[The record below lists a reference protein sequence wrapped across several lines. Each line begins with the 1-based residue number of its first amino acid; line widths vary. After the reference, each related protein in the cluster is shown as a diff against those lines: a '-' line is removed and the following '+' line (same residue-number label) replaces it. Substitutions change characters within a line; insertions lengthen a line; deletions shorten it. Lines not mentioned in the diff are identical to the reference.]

1 MSQTNSSV
9 RSSIAERGFRRK
21 SSGQMGAPVEKPKNT
36 SSALARLFGYFRQEM
51 ILVIILALA
60 VSFSVI
66 AGVLAPRFQ
75 SQAIDHLVSRSFSE
89 VSGVLALM
97 ILLYA
102 LHGAATL
109 LQGYLSA
116 RLSQRIIGR
125 LRGDLFHK
133 IVNLPVSYLD
143 SRSHGDIMS
152 RMTNDAENVSTVISQ
167 SLSSLFSGILTLIGT
182 IIVMLSFN
190 VPLTLLTCSS
200 VILSIWLTKIISEL
214 MHKYY
219 VMRQTLLGQL
229 NGTVE
234 EKITNTK
241 TVTAYN
247 LQDAVIKDFS
257 KTSDELTKAGIIAE
271 IIAGSMGPL
280 HNMLNNVSFVI
291 VAAFGAWFALRG
303 FISIGVISAFVVY
316 SKQFSRPINELAQ
329 LYGQIQTALAGAE
342 RIFAVLDEE
351 SENKDGDKND
361 PVREGVIE
369 FKNVNFS
376 YVPGKQVISDFSLKV
391 EAGKKIALVG
401 STGSGKTTIVNLL
414 MRFYDVDSG
423 SILIDGTDIRDVSTD
438 ALRDSIGIVLQ
449 DTVLFTDTVR
459 ANLKYADPS
468 ISDEKMIEASALSNC
483 DSVVNALSDGYDTV
497 LTLSGEEVAY
507 GSGVVGTLAQPMEAR
522 AFIMMLKERFGVASV
537 RANELLQRPIQR
549 VAICGGSGAFLLGDA
564 RQAGA
569 DAFVTGEMGYHEFF
583 GHEQQLQ
590 ICVIGHYESEQFTTE
605 IFRDIISR
613 ECPGVPTFIA
623 ETNTNPIVYI

>member
-1 MSQTNSSV
+1 MFDFLLSAAA
-9 RSSIAERGFRRK
+9 AEGEPSR
-21 SSGQMGAPVEKPKNT
+21 PV
-36 SSALARLFGYFRQEM
+36 M
-51 ILVIILALA
+51 VLVIILALA

-229 NGTVE
+229 TDVV
-234 EKITNTK
+234 ITQN
-241 TVTAYN
+241 
-247 LQDAVIKDFS
+247 S
-257 KTSDELTKAGIIAE
+257 G
-271 IIAGSMGPL
+271 AGSIEGSS
-280 HNMLNNVSFVI
+280 VT
-291 VAAFGAWFALRG
+291 G
-303 FISIGVISAFVVY
+303 SIE
-316 SKQFSRPINELAQ
+316 NL
-329 LYGQIQTALAGAE
+329 
-342 RIFAVLDEE
+342 IFA
-351 SENKDGDKND
+351 
-361 PVREGVIE
+361 
-369 FKNVNFS
+369 
-376 YVPGKQVISDFSLKV
+376 
-391 EAGKKIALVG
+391 
-401 STGSGKTTIVNLL
+401 
-414 MRFYDVDSG
+414 
-423 SILIDGTDIRDVSTD
+423 
-438 ALRDSIGIVLQ
+438 
-449 DTVLFTDTVR
+449 
-459 ANLKYADPS
+459 
-468 ISDEKMIEASALSNC
+468 
-483 DSVVNALSDGYDTV
+483 
-497 LTLSGEEVAY
+497 
-507 GSGVVGTLAQPMEAR
+507 
-522 AFIMMLKERFGVASV
+522 
-537 RANELLQRPIQR
+537 
-549 VAICGGSGAFLLGDA
+549 
-564 RQAGA
+564 
-569 DAFVTGEMGYHEFF
+569 FF
-583 GHEQQLQ
+583 GKSNL
-590 ICVIGHYESEQFTTE
+590 
-605 IFRDIISR
+605 
-613 ECPGVPTFIA
+613 
-623 ETNTNPIVYI
+623 

>member
-21 SSGQMGAPVEKPKNT
+21 TSGQMGAPVEKPKNT
-36 SSALARLFGYFRQEM
+36 RSALARLFGYFRQEM
-51 ILVIILALA
+51 VLVISLALA

-75 SQAIDHLVSRSFSE
+75 SQAIDHLVSKSFSE

-351 SENKDGDKND
+351 SENKEGDKND

-369 FKNVNFS
+369 FKKVNFS

-497 LTLSGEEVAY
+497 LTLSGASLSQ
-507 GSGVVGTLAQPMEAR
+507 GQRQLITIGR
-522 AFIMMLKERFGVASV
+522 AFLSFPRILILDEATSSV
-537 RANELLQRPIQR
+537 DTRTEKHIQDAMFRLMENRTSLIIAHRLSTIRDADLIVVMDNGRITEMGTHKELLDLKGNYYRLYMTQF
-549 VAICGGSGAFLLGDA
+549 AG
-564 RQAGA
+564 QA
-569 DAFVTGEMGYHEFF
+569 T
-583 GHEQQLQ
+583 
-590 ICVIGHYESEQFTTE
+590 
-605 IFRDIISR
+605 
-613 ECPGVPTFIA
+613 
-623 ETNTNPIVYI
+623 

>member
-36 SSALARLFGYFRQEM
+36 RSALARLFGYFRQEM
-51 ILVIILALA
+51 VLVIILALA

-89 VSGVLALM
+89 VSGVLTLM

-280 HNMLNNVSFVI
+280 HNMLNNISFVI

-342 RIFAVLDEE
+342 RIFAVLDEK

-459 ANLKYADPS
+459 ANLKYADPA

-497 LTLSGEEVAY
+497 LTLSGASLSQ
-507 GSGVVGTLAQPMEAR
+507 GQRQLITIGR
-522 AFIMMLKERFGVASV
+522 AFLSFPRILILDEATSSV
-537 RANELLQRPIQR
+537 DTRTEKHIQDAMFRLMENRTSLIIAHRLSTIRDADLIVVMDNGRITEMGTHEELLDLKGNYYRLYMTQF
-549 VAICGGSGAFLLGDA
+549 AG
-564 RQAGA
+564 QA
-569 DAFVTGEMGYHEFF
+569 T
-583 GHEQQLQ
+583 
-590 ICVIGHYESEQFTTE
+590 
-605 IFRDIISR
+605 
-613 ECPGVPTFIA
+613 
-623 ETNTNPIVYI
+623 

>member
-36 SSALARLFGYFRQEM
+36 RSALARLFGYFRQEM
-51 ILVIILALA
+51 VLVIILALA

-89 VSGVLALM
+89 VSGVLTLM

-468 ISDEKMIEASALSNC
+468 ISDEKMIEAGALSNC

-497 LTLSGEEVAY
+497 LTLSGASLSQ
-507 GSGVVGTLAQPMEAR
+507 GQRQLITIGR
-522 AFIMMLKERFGVASV
+522 AFLSFPRILILDEATSSV
-537 RANELLQRPIQR
+537 DTRTEKHIQDAMFRLMENRTSLIIAHRLSTIRDADLIVVMDNGRITEMGTHEELLDLKGNYYRLYMTQF
-549 VAICGGSGAFLLGDA
+549 AG
-564 RQAGA
+564 QA
-569 DAFVTGEMGYHEFF
+569 T
-583 GHEQQLQ
+583 
-590 ICVIGHYESEQFTTE
+590 
-605 IFRDIISR
+605 
-613 ECPGVPTFIA
+613 
-623 ETNTNPIVYI
+623 

>member
-36 SSALARLFGYFRQEM
+36 RSALARLFGYFRQEM
-51 ILVIILALA
+51 VLVIILALA

-280 HNMLNNVSFVI
+280 HNMLNNISFVI

-468 ISDEKMIEASALSNC
+468 ISDEKMIEAGALSNC

-497 LTLSGEEVAY
+497 LTLSGASLSQ
-507 GSGVVGTLAQPMEAR
+507 GQRQLITIGR
-522 AFIMMLKERFGVASV
+522 AFLSFPRILILDEATSSV
-537 RANELLQRPIQR
+537 DTRTEKHIQDAMFRLMENRTSLIIAHRLSTIRDADLIVVMDNGRITEMGTHEELLDLKGNYYRLYMTQF
-549 VAICGGSGAFLLGDA
+549 AG
-564 RQAGA
+564 QA
-569 DAFVTGEMGYHEFF
+569 T
-583 GHEQQLQ
+583 
-590 ICVIGHYESEQFTTE
+590 
-605 IFRDIISR
+605 
-613 ECPGVPTFIA
+613 
-623 ETNTNPIVYI
+623 

>member
-21 SSGQMGAPVEKPKNT
+21 TSGQMGAPVEKPKNT
-36 SSALARLFGYFRQEM
+36 RSALARLFGYFRQEM
-51 ILVIILALA
+51 VLVIILALA

-125 LRGDLFHK
+125 LRSDLFHK

-167 SLSSLFSGILTLIGT
+167 SLSSLFSGILTLVGT

-280 HNMLNNVSFVI
+280 HNMLNNISFVI

-483 DSVVNALSDGYDTV
+483 DNVVNALSDGYDTV
-497 LTLSGEEVAY
+497 LTLSGASLSQ
-507 GSGVVGTLAQPMEAR
+507 GQRQLITIGR
-522 AFIMMLKERFGVASV
+522 AFLSFPRILILDEATSSV
-537 RANELLQRPIQR
+537 DTRTEKHIQDAMFRLMENRTSLIIAHRLSTIRDADLIVVMDNGRITEMGTHEELLDLKGNYYRLYMTQF
-549 VAICGGSGAFLLGDA
+549 AG
-564 RQAGA
+564 QA
-569 DAFVTGEMGYHEFF
+569 T
-583 GHEQQLQ
+583 
-590 ICVIGHYESEQFTTE
+590 
-605 IFRDIISR
+605 
-613 ECPGVPTFIA
+613 
-623 ETNTNPIVYI
+623 

>member
-9 RSSIAERGFRRK
+9 KSSIAERGFRRK
-21 SSGQMGAPVEKPKNT
+21 TSGQMGAPVEKPKNT
-36 SSALARLFGYFRQEM
+36 RSALARLFGYFRQEM

-369 FKNVNFS
+369 FKKVNFS

-497 LTLSGEEVAY
+497 LTLSGASLSQ
-507 GSGVVGTLAQPMEAR
+507 GQRQLITIGR
-522 AFIMMLKERFGVASV
+522 AFLSFPRILILDEATSSV
-537 RANELLQRPIQR
+537 DTRTEKHIQDAMFRLMENRTSLIIAHRLSTIRDADLIVVMDNGRITEMGTHKELLDLKGNYYRLYMTQF
-549 VAICGGSGAFLLGDA
+549 AG
-564 RQAGA
+564 QA
-569 DAFVTGEMGYHEFF
+569 T
-583 GHEQQLQ
+583 
-590 ICVIGHYESEQFTTE
+590 
-605 IFRDIISR
+605 
-613 ECPGVPTFIA
+613 
-623 ETNTNPIVYI
+623 

>member
-21 SSGQMGAPVEKPKNT
+21 TSGQMGAPVEKPKNT
-36 SSALARLFGYFRQEM
+36 RSALARLFGYFRQEM

-75 SQAIDHLVSRSFSE
+75 SQAIDHLVSKSFSE
-89 VSGVLALM
+89 VSGVLTLM

-497 LTLSGEEVAY
+497 LTLSGASLSQ
-507 GSGVVGTLAQPMEAR
+507 GQRQLITIGR
-522 AFIMMLKERFGVASV
+522 AFLSFPRILILDEATSSV
-537 RANELLQRPIQR
+537 DTRTEKHIQDAMFRLMENRTSLIIAHRLSTIRDADLIVVMDNGRITEMGTHEELLDLKGNYYRLYMTQF
-549 VAICGGSGAFLLGDA
+549 AG
-564 RQAGA
+564 QA
-569 DAFVTGEMGYHEFF
+569 T
-583 GHEQQLQ
+583 
-590 ICVIGHYESEQFTTE
+590 
-605 IFRDIISR
+605 
-613 ECPGVPTFIA
+613 
-623 ETNTNPIVYI
+623 

>member
-36 SSALARLFGYFRQEM
+36 RSALARLFGYFRQEM
-51 ILVIILALA
+51 VLVIILALA

-125 LRGDLFHK
+125 LRRDLFHK

-351 SENKDGDKND
+351 SENKEGDKND

-468 ISDEKMIEASALSNC
+468 ISDEKMIEAGALSNC

-497 LTLSGEEVAY
+497 LTLSGASLSQ
-507 GSGVVGTLAQPMEAR
+507 GQRQLITIGR
-522 AFIMMLKERFGVASV
+522 AFLSFPRILILDEATSSV
-537 RANELLQRPIQR
+537 DTRTEKHIQDAMFRLMENRTSLIIAHRLSTIRDADLIVVMDNGRITEMGTHEELLDLKGNYYRLYMTQF
-549 VAICGGSGAFLLGDA
+549 AG
-564 RQAGA
+564 QA
-569 DAFVTGEMGYHEFF
+569 T
-583 GHEQQLQ
+583 
-590 ICVIGHYESEQFTTE
+590 
-605 IFRDIISR
+605 
-613 ECPGVPTFIA
+613 
-623 ETNTNPIVYI
+623 

>member
-36 SSALARLFGYFRQEM
+36 RSALARLFGYFRQEM
-51 ILVIILALA
+51 VLVIILALA

-351 SENKDGDKND
+351 SENKEGDKND

-369 FKNVNFS
+369 FKKVNFS

-497 LTLSGEEVAY
+497 LTLSGASLSQ
-507 GSGVVGTLAQPMEAR
+507 GQRQLITIGR
-522 AFIMMLKERFGVASV
+522 AFLSFPRILILDEATSSV
-537 RANELLQRPIQR
+537 DTRTEKHIQDAMFRLMENRTSLIIAHRLSTIRDADLIVVMDNGRITEMGTHKELLDLKGNYYRLYMTQF
-549 VAICGGSGAFLLGDA
+549 AG
-564 RQAGA
+564 QA
-569 DAFVTGEMGYHEFF
+569 T
-583 GHEQQLQ
+583 
-590 ICVIGHYESEQFTTE
+590 
-605 IFRDIISR
+605 
-613 ECPGVPTFIA
+613 
-623 ETNTNPIVYI
+623 

>member
-21 SSGQMGAPVEKPKNT
+21 TSGQMGAPVEKPKNT
-36 SSALARLFGYFRQEM
+36 RSALARLFGYFRQEM
-51 ILVIILALA
+51 VLVIILALA
-60 VSFSVI
+60 VSFSVS

-497 LTLSGEEVAY
+497 LTLSGASLSQ
-507 GSGVVGTLAQPMEAR
+507 GQRQLITIGR
-522 AFIMMLKERFGVASV
+522 AFLSFPRILILDEATSSV
-537 RANELLQRPIQR
+537 DTRTEKHIQDAMFRLMENRTSLIIAHRLSTIRDADLIVVMDNCRITEMGTHEELLDLKGNYYRLYMTQF
-549 VAICGGSGAFLLGDA
+549 AG
-564 RQAGA
+564 QA
-569 DAFVTGEMGYHEFF
+569 T
-583 GHEQQLQ
+583 
-590 ICVIGHYESEQFTTE
+590 
-605 IFRDIISR
+605 
-613 ECPGVPTFIA
+613 
-623 ETNTNPIVYI
+623 

>member
-36 SSALARLFGYFRQEM
+36 RSALARLFGYFRQEM
-51 ILVIILALA
+51 VLVIILALA

-459 ANLKYADPS
+459 ANLKYADSS

-497 LTLSGEEVAY
+497 LTLSGASLSQ
-507 GSGVVGTLAQPMEAR
+507 GQRQLITIGR
-522 AFIMMLKERFGVASV
+522 AFLSFPRILILDEATSSV
-537 RANELLQRPIQR
+537 DTRTEKHIQDAMFRLMENRTSLIIAHRLSTIRDADLIVVMDNGRITEMGTHEELLDLKGNYYRLYMTQF
-549 VAICGGSGAFLLGDA
+549 AG
-564 RQAGA
+564 QA
-569 DAFVTGEMGYHEFF
+569 T
-583 GHEQQLQ
+583 
-590 ICVIGHYESEQFTTE
+590 
-605 IFRDIISR
+605 
-613 ECPGVPTFIA
+613 
-623 ETNTNPIVYI
+623 

>member
-21 SSGQMGAPVEKPKNT
+21 TSGQMGAPVEKPKNT

-369 FKNVNFS
+369 FKKVNFS

-497 LTLSGEEVAY
+497 LTLSGASLSQ
-507 GSGVVGTLAQPMEAR
+507 GQRQLITIGR
-522 AFIMMLKERFGVASV
+522 AFLSFPRILILDEATSSV
-537 RANELLQRPIQR
+537 DTRTEKHIQDAMFRLMENRTSLIIAHRLSTIRDADLIVVMDNGRITEMGTHEELLDLKGNYYRLYMTQF
-549 VAICGGSGAFLLGDA
+549 AG
-564 RQAGA
+564 QA
-569 DAFVTGEMGYHEFF
+569 T
-583 GHEQQLQ
+583 
-590 ICVIGHYESEQFTTE
+590 
-605 IFRDIISR
+605 
-613 ECPGVPTFIA
+613 
-623 ETNTNPIVYI
+623 

>member
-21 SSGQMGAPVEKPKNT
+21 TSGQMGAPVEKPKNT
-36 SSALARLFGYFRQEM
+36 RSALARLFGYFRQEM

-75 SQAIDHLVSRSFSE
+75 SQAIDHLVSKSFSE

-351 SENKDGDKND
+351 SENKEGDKND

-369 FKNVNFS
+369 FKKVNFS

-497 LTLSGEEVAY
+497 LTLSGASLSQ
-507 GSGVVGTLAQPMEAR
+507 GQRQLITIGR
-522 AFIMMLKERFGVASV
+522 AFLSFPRILILDEATSSV
-537 RANELLQRPIQR
+537 DTRTEKHIQDAMFRLMENRTSLIIAHRLSTIRDADLIVVMDNGRITEMGTHEELLDLKGNYYRLYMTQF
-549 VAICGGSGAFLLGDA
+549 AG
-564 RQAGA
+564 QA
-569 DAFVTGEMGYHEFF
+569 T
-583 GHEQQLQ
+583 
-590 ICVIGHYESEQFTTE
+590 
-605 IFRDIISR
+605 
-613 ECPGVPTFIA
+613 
-623 ETNTNPIVYI
+623 

>member
-36 SSALARLFGYFRQEM
+36 RSALARLFGYFRQEM
-51 ILVIILALA
+51 VLVIILALA

-75 SQAIDHLVSRSFSE
+75 SQAIDHLVSKSFSK
-89 VSGVLALM
+89 VSGVLTLM

-369 FKNVNFS
+369 FKKVNFS

-468 ISDEKMIEASALSNC
+468 ISDEKMIEAGALSNC

-497 LTLSGEEVAY
+497 LTLSGASLSQ
-507 GSGVVGTLAQPMEAR
+507 GQRQLITIGR
-522 AFIMMLKERFGVASV
+522 AFLSFPRILILDEATSSV
-537 RANELLQRPIQR
+537 DTRTEKHIQDAMFHLMENRTSLIIAHRLSTIRDADLIVVMDNGRITEMGTHEELLDLKGNYYRLYMTQF
-549 VAICGGSGAFLLGDA
+549 AG
-564 RQAGA
+564 QA
-569 DAFVTGEMGYHEFF
+569 T
-583 GHEQQLQ
+583 
-590 ICVIGHYESEQFTTE
+590 
-605 IFRDIISR
+605 
-613 ECPGVPTFIA
+613 
-623 ETNTNPIVYI
+623 

>member
-36 SSALARLFGYFRQEM
+36 RSALARLFGYFRQEM
-51 ILVIILALA
+51 VLVIILALA

-459 ANLKYADPS
+459 ANLKYSDPS

-497 LTLSGEEVAY
+497 LTLSGASLSQ
-507 GSGVVGTLAQPMEAR
+507 GQRQLITIGR
-522 AFIMMLKERFGVASV
+522 AFLSFPRILILDEATSSV
-537 RANELLQRPIQR
+537 DTRTEKHIQDAMFRLMENRTSLIIAHRLSTIRDADLIVVMDNGRITEMGTHEELLDLKGNYYRLYMTQF
-549 VAICGGSGAFLLGDA
+549 AG
-564 RQAGA
+564 QA
-569 DAFVTGEMGYHEFF
+569 T
-583 GHEQQLQ
+583 
-590 ICVIGHYESEQFTTE
+590 
-605 IFRDIISR
+605 
-613 ECPGVPTFIA
+613 
-623 ETNTNPIVYI
+623 

>member
-21 SSGQMGAPVEKPKNT
+21 TSGQMGAPVEKPKNT
-36 SSALARLFGYFRQEM
+36 RSALARLFGYFRQEM
-51 ILVIILALA
+51 VLVIILALA

-497 LTLSGEEVAY
+497 LTLSGASLSQ
-507 GSGVVGTLAQPMEAR
+507 GQRQLITIGR
-522 AFIMMLKERFGVASV
+522 AFLSFPRILILDEATSSV
-537 RANELLQRPIQR
+537 DTRTEKHIQDAMFRLMENRTSLIIAHRLSTIRDADLIVVMDNGRITEMGTHEELLDLKGNYYRLYMTQF
-549 VAICGGSGAFLLGDA
+549 AG
-564 RQAGA
+564 QA
-569 DAFVTGEMGYHEFF
+569 T
-583 GHEQQLQ
+583 
-590 ICVIGHYESEQFTTE
+590 
-605 IFRDIISR
+605 
-613 ECPGVPTFIA
+613 
-623 ETNTNPIVYI
+623 

>member
-36 SSALARLFGYFRQEM
+36 RSALARLFGYFRHEM
-51 ILVIILALA
+51 VLVIILALA

-116 RLSQRIIGR
+116 RLSQRIIGS
-125 LRGDLFHK
+125 LRRDLFHK

-229 NGTVE
+229 NGTAE

-351 SENKDGDKND
+351 SENKEGDKND

-369 FKNVNFS
+369 FKKVNFS

-468 ISDEKMIEASALSNC
+468 ISDEKMIEAGALSNC

-497 LTLSGEEVAY
+497 LTLSGASLSQ
-507 GSGVVGTLAQPMEAR
+507 GQRQLITIGR
-522 AFIMMLKERFGVASV
+522 AFLSFPRILILDEATSSV
-537 RANELLQRPIQR
+537 DTRTEKHIQDAMFRLMENRTSLIIAHRLSTIRDADLIVVMDNGRITEMGTHEELLDLKGNYYRLYMTQF
-549 VAICGGSGAFLLGDA
+549 AG
-564 RQAGA
+564 QA
-569 DAFVTGEMGYHEFF
+569 T
-583 GHEQQLQ
+583 
-590 ICVIGHYESEQFTTE
+590 
-605 IFRDIISR
+605 
-613 ECPGVPTFIA
+613 
-623 ETNTNPIVYI
+623 

>member
-21 SSGQMGAPVEKPKNT
+21 TSGQMGAPVEKPKNT
-36 SSALARLFGYFRQEM
+36 RSALARLFGYFRQEM

-89 VSGVLALM
+89 VSGVLTLM

-125 LRGDLFHK
+125 LRRDLFHK

-497 LTLSGEEVAY
+497 LTLSGASLSQ
-507 GSGVVGTLAQPMEAR
+507 GQRQLITIGR
-522 AFIMMLKERFGVASV
+522 AFLSFPRILILDEATSSV
-537 RANELLQRPIQR
+537 DTRTEKHIQDAMFRLMENRTSLIIAHRLSTIRDADLIVVMDNGRITEMGTHEELLDLKGNYYRLYMTQF
-549 VAICGGSGAFLLGDA
+549 AG
-564 RQAGA
+564 QA
-569 DAFVTGEMGYHEFF
+569 T
-583 GHEQQLQ
+583 
-590 ICVIGHYESEQFTTE
+590 
-605 IFRDIISR
+605 
-613 ECPGVPTFIA
+613 
-623 ETNTNPIVYI
+623 

>member
-36 SSALARLFGYFRQEM
+36 RSALARLFGYFRQEM
-51 ILVIILALA
+51 VLVIILALA

-468 ISDEKMIEASALSNC
+468 ISDEKMIEAGALSNC

-497 LTLSGEEVAY
+497 LTLSGASLSQ
-507 GSGVVGTLAQPMEAR
+507 GQRQLITIGR
-522 AFIMMLKERFGVASV
+522 AFLSFPRILILDEATSSV
-537 RANELLQRPIQR
+537 DTRTEKHIQDAMFRLMENRTSLIIAHRLSTIRDADLIVVMDNGRITEMGTHEELLDLKGNYYRLYMTQF
-549 VAICGGSGAFLLGDA
+549 AG
-564 RQAGA
+564 QA
-569 DAFVTGEMGYHEFF
+569 T
-583 GHEQQLQ
+583 
-590 ICVIGHYESEQFTTE
+590 
-605 IFRDIISR
+605 
-613 ECPGVPTFIA
+613 
-623 ETNTNPIVYI
+623 

>member
-36 SSALARLFGYFRQEM
+36 RSALARLFGYFRHEM
-51 ILVIILALA
+51 VLVIILALA

-468 ISDEKMIEASALSNC
+468 ISDEKMIEAGALSNC

-497 LTLSGEEVAY
+497 LTLSGASLSQ
-507 GSGVVGTLAQPMEAR
+507 GQRQLITIGR
-522 AFIMMLKERFGVASV
+522 AFLSFPRILILDEATSSV
-537 RANELLQRPIQR
+537 DTRTEKHIQDAMFRLMENRTSLIIAHRLSTIRDADLIVVMDNGRITEMGTHEELLDLKGNYYRLYMTQF
-549 VAICGGSGAFLLGDA
+549 AG
-564 RQAGA
+564 QA
-569 DAFVTGEMGYHEFF
+569 T
-583 GHEQQLQ
+583 
-590 ICVIGHYESEQFTTE
+590 
-605 IFRDIISR
+605 
-613 ECPGVPTFIA
+613 
-623 ETNTNPIVYI
+623 

>member
-36 SSALARLFGYFRQEM
+36 RSALARLFGYFRQEM
-51 ILVIILALA
+51 VLVIILALA

-497 LTLSGEEVAY
+497 LTLSGASLSQ
-507 GSGVVGTLAQPMEAR
+507 GQRQLITIGR
-522 AFIMMLKERFGVASV
+522 AFLSFPRILILDEATSSVDTRTEKHIQDAMFRLMENRTSLIIAHRLSTIRDADLILVMQEGRIVERGTHAELYAADGVY
-537 RANELLQRPIQR
+537 RKLCDMQN
-549 VAICGGSGAFLLGDA
+549 
-564 RQAGA
+564 
-569 DAFVTGEMGYHEFF
+569 
-583 GHEQQLQ
+583 
-590 ICVIGHYESEQFTTE
+590 TE
-605 IFRDIISR
+605 
-613 ECPGVPTFIA
+613 
-623 ETNTNPIVYI
+623 

>member
-1 MSQTNSSV
+1 
-9 RSSIAERGFRRK
+9 
-21 SSGQMGAPVEKPKNT
+21 
-36 SSALARLFGYFRQEM
+36 M

-75 SQAIDHLVSRSFSE
+75 SQAIDHLVSKSFSE

-376 YVPGKQVISDFSLKV
+376 YVPGKKVLSDFSLKV

-468 ISDEKMIEASALSNC
+468 ISDEKMIEAGALSNC

-497 LTLSGEEVAY
+497 LTLSGASLSQ
-507 GSGVVGTLAQPMEAR
+507 GQRQLITIGR
-522 AFIMMLKERFGVASV
+522 AFLSFPRILILDEATSSV
-537 RANELLQRPIQR
+537 DTRTEKHIQDAMFRLMENRTSLIIAHRLSTIRDADLIVVMDNGRITEMGTHKELLDLKGNYYRLYMTQF
-549 VAICGGSGAFLLGDA
+549 AG
-564 RQAGA
+564 QA
-569 DAFVTGEMGYHEFF
+569 T
-583 GHEQQLQ
+583 
-590 ICVIGHYESEQFTTE
+590 
-605 IFRDIISR
+605 
-613 ECPGVPTFIA
+613 
-623 ETNTNPIVYI
+623 

>member
-21 SSGQMGAPVEKPKNT
+21 TSGQMGAPVEKPKNT
-36 SSALARLFGYFRQEM
+36 RSALARLFGYFRQEM
-51 ILVIILALA
+51 VLVIILALA

-75 SQAIDHLVSRSFSE
+75 SQAIDHLVSKSFSE

-167 SLSSLFSGILTLIGT
+167 SLSSLFSGILTLVGT

-280 HNMLNNVSFVI
+280 HNMLNNISFVI

-369 FKNVNFS
+369 FKKVNFS
-376 YVPGKQVISDFSLKV
+376 YVPGNQVISDFSLKV

-497 LTLSGEEVAY
+497 LTLSGASLSQ
-507 GSGVVGTLAQPMEAR
+507 GQRQLITIGR
-522 AFIMMLKERFGVASV
+522 AFLSFPRILILDEATSSV
-537 RANELLQRPIQR
+537 DTRTEKHIQDAMFRLMENRTSLIIAHRLSTIRDADLIVVMDNGRITEMGTHKELLDLKGNYYRLYMTQF
-549 VAICGGSGAFLLGDA
+549 AG
-564 RQAGA
+564 QA
-569 DAFVTGEMGYHEFF
+569 T
-583 GHEQQLQ
+583 
-590 ICVIGHYESEQFTTE
+590 
-605 IFRDIISR
+605 
-613 ECPGVPTFIA
+613 
-623 ETNTNPIVYI
+623 

>member
-36 SSALARLFGYFRQEM
+36 RSALARLFGYFRQEM
-51 ILVIILALA
+51 VLVIILALA

-247 LQDAVIKDFS
+247 LQDSVIKDFS

-351 SENKDGDKND
+351 SENKEGDKND

-497 LTLSGEEVAY
+497 LTLSGASLSQ
-507 GSGVVGTLAQPMEAR
+507 GQRQLITIGR
-522 AFIMMLKERFGVASV
+522 AFLSFPRILILDEATSSV
-537 RANELLQRPIQR
+537 DTRTEKHIQDAMFRLMENRTSLIIAHRLSTIRDADLIVVMDNGRITEMGTHEELLDLKGNYYRLYMTQF
-549 VAICGGSGAFLLGDA
+549 AG
-564 RQAGA
+564 QA
-569 DAFVTGEMGYHEFF
+569 T
-583 GHEQQLQ
+583 
-590 ICVIGHYESEQFTTE
+590 
-605 IFRDIISR
+605 
-613 ECPGVPTFIA
+613 
-623 ETNTNPIVYI
+623 

>member
-36 SSALARLFGYFRQEM
+36 RSALARLFGYFRHEM
-51 ILVIILALA
+51 VLVIILALA

-497 LTLSGEEVAY
+497 LTLSGASLSQ
-507 GSGVVGTLAQPMEAR
+507 GQRQLITIGR
-522 AFIMMLKERFGVASV
+522 AFLSFPRILILDEATSSV
-537 RANELLQRPIQR
+537 DTRTEKHIQDAMFRLMENRTSLIIAHRLSTIRDADLIVVMDNGRITEMGTHEELLDLKGNYYRLYMTQF
-549 VAICGGSGAFLLGDA
+549 AG
-564 RQAGA
+564 QA
-569 DAFVTGEMGYHEFF
+569 T
-583 GHEQQLQ
+583 
-590 ICVIGHYESEQFTTE
+590 
-605 IFRDIISR
+605 
-613 ECPGVPTFIA
+613 
-623 ETNTNPIVYI
+623 

>member
-1 MSQTNSSV
+1 
-9 RSSIAERGFRRK
+9 
-21 SSGQMGAPVEKPKNT
+21 
-36 SSALARLFGYFRQEM
+36 
-51 ILVIILALA
+51 
-60 VSFSVI
+60 
-66 AGVLAPRFQ
+66 
-75 SQAIDHLVSRSFSE
+75 
-89 VSGVLALM
+89 M

-351 SENKDGDKND
+351 SENKEGDKND

-497 LTLSGEEVAY
+497 LTLSGASLSQ
-507 GSGVVGTLAQPMEAR
+507 GQRQLITIGR
-522 AFIMMLKERFGVASV
+522 AFLSFPRILILDEATSSV
-537 RANELLQRPIQR
+537 DTRTEKHIQDAMFRLMENRTSLIIAHRLSTIRDADLIVVMDNGRITEMGTHEELLDLKGNYYRLYMTQF
-549 VAICGGSGAFLLGDA
+549 AG
-564 RQAGA
+564 QA
-569 DAFVTGEMGYHEFF
+569 T
-583 GHEQQLQ
+583 
-590 ICVIGHYESEQFTTE
+590 
-605 IFRDIISR
+605 
-613 ECPGVPTFIA
+613 
-623 ETNTNPIVYI
+623 

>member
-21 SSGQMGAPVEKPKNT
+21 TSGQMGAPVEKPKNT
-36 SSALARLFGYFRQEM
+36 RSALARLFGYFRQEM
-51 ILVIILALA
+51 VLVIILALA

-167 SLSSLFSGILTLIGT
+167 SLSSLFSGILTLVGT

-247 LQDAVIKDFS
+247 LQDSVIKDFS

-497 LTLSGEEVAY
+497 LTLSGASLSQ
-507 GSGVVGTLAQPMEAR
+507 GQRQLITIGR
-522 AFIMMLKERFGVASV
+522 AFLSFPRILILDEATSSV
-537 RANELLQRPIQR
+537 DTRTEKHIQDAMFRLMENRTSLIIAHRLSTIRDADLIVVMDNGRITEMGTHKELLDLKGNYYRLYMTQF
-549 VAICGGSGAFLLGDA
+549 AG
-564 RQAGA
+564 QA
-569 DAFVTGEMGYHEFF
+569 T
-583 GHEQQLQ
+583 
-590 ICVIGHYESEQFTTE
+590 
-605 IFRDIISR
+605 
-613 ECPGVPTFIA
+613 
-623 ETNTNPIVYI
+623 

>member
-21 SSGQMGAPVEKPKNT
+21 TSGQMGAPVEKPKNT
-36 SSALARLFGYFRQEM
+36 RSALARLFGYFRQEM
-51 ILVIILALA
+51 VLVIILALA

-75 SQAIDHLVSRSFSE
+75 SQAIDHLVSKSFSE
-89 VSGVLALM
+89 VSGVLTLM

-468 ISDEKMIEASALSNC
+468 ISDEKMIEAGALSNC

-497 LTLSGEEVAY
+497 LTLSGASLSQ
-507 GSGVVGTLAQPMEAR
+507 GQRQLITIGR
-522 AFIMMLKERFGVASV
+522 AFLSFPRILILDEATSSV
-537 RANELLQRPIQR
+537 DTRTEKHIQDAMFRLMENRTSLIIAHRLSTIRDADLIVVMDNGRITEMGTHEELLDLKGNYYRLYMTQF
-549 VAICGGSGAFLLGDA
+549 AG
-564 RQAGA
+564 QA
-569 DAFVTGEMGYHEFF
+569 T
-583 GHEQQLQ
+583 
-590 ICVIGHYESEQFTTE
+590 
-605 IFRDIISR
+605 
-613 ECPGVPTFIA
+613 
-623 ETNTNPIVYI
+623 

>member
-21 SSGQMGAPVEKPKNT
+21 TSGQMGAPVEKPKNT
-36 SSALARLFGYFRQEM
+36 RSALARLFGYFRQEM
-51 ILVIILALA
+51 VLVIILALA

-89 VSGVLALM
+89 VSGVLTLM

-291 VAAFGAWFALRG
+291 VAAFGAWFALSG

-497 LTLSGEEVAY
+497 LTLSGASLSQ
-507 GSGVVGTLAQPMEAR
+507 GQRQLITIGR
-522 AFIMMLKERFGVASV
+522 AFLSFPRILILDEATSSV
-537 RANELLQRPIQR
+537 DTRTEKHIQDAMFRLMENRTSLIIAHRLSTIRDADLIVVMDNGRITEMGTHEELLDLKGNYYRLYMTQF
-549 VAICGGSGAFLLGDA
+549 AG
-564 RQAGA
+564 QA
-569 DAFVTGEMGYHEFF
+569 T
-583 GHEQQLQ
+583 
-590 ICVIGHYESEQFTTE
+590 
-605 IFRDIISR
+605 
-613 ECPGVPTFIA
+613 
-623 ETNTNPIVYI
+623 